1 MATQTDIDRDYRK
14 LKILLEATDS
24 FVLTFALY
32 RDAKEQREN
41 AGKLKERLE
50 LPVTQVALKGD
61 NLNPVRTFLDLPKE
75 PRQAIFFTFLGSS
88 LPEGGSDFD
97 KFAGYVNIQR
107 EAFTD
112 APHAVVL
119 WLREEQL
126 VRLMR
131 RAPDFWAWRSG
142 VFDFRGELTKDFV
155 AQRELEFTTA
165 HERARLEEQ
174 EALYREILKAQLQR
188 DEPDL
193 AYVTRTRLRLGKVL
207 LTMGL
212 YQEMLSEAH
221 EAFSAAQGLGDE
233 DLVAVA
239 YNCLAAAY
247 QALGHYDKAEVFY
260 RERIKLLQ
268 NTFGIHEGHVSS
280 LVSLAEVLTEM
291 GRYDEAEPLYKEAE
305 ELAEQAFGKRHPTY
319 AFSLSRFANFL
330 AVTKRYDEAEP
341 FYRDAINILIDTF
354 GENYLEYAVDVNNLA
369 ELLTKMERYDE
380 AELLFKKAVEL
391 TEATVGKEHPYY
403 KIFIYNLAD
412 LLGTIG
418 RYDEAE
424 PLFLEALEKYR
435 EHLGEEESQTKM
447 VEASYQRLQ
456 QERFDV
462 EKIVRETA

>member
-1 MATQTDIDRDYRK
+1 MPTQADIDHDYRRIK
-14 LKILLEATDS
+14 VLLEDTDS

-41 AGKLKERLE
+41 AKKLREMLE

-61 NLNPVRTFLDLPKE
+61 NLNPVRTFLNLPKE

-88 LPEGGSDFD
+88 LPEGKSDFD

-142 VFDFRGELTKDFV
+142 VFDFRGELTEGFV

-174 EALYREILKAQLQR
+174 EALYREILKSQLQR

-233 DLVAVA
+233 ALIEDA

-247 QALGHYDKAEVFY
+247 LALGNYDKAELFY
-260 RERIKLLQ
+260 RKRIKLLQ
-268 NTFGIHEGHVSS
+268 NAFGIYEGHVSS
-280 LVSLAEVLTEM
+280 LIGLAQVLTEM
-291 GRYDEAEPLYKEAE
+291 GRYDEAEPLYKEAK
-305 ELAEQAFGKRHPTY
+305 ELAEQAFGNRHPSY
-319 AFSLSRFANFL
+319 ALSLSRFANFL
-330 AVTKRYDEAEP
+330 AATKRYNEAEP
-341 FYRDAINILIDTF
+341 LYRDAIDILIDAF
-354 GENYLEYAVDVNNLA
+354 GENYLEHAVDVNNLA

-391 TEATVGKEHPYY
+391 TEATVGKEHPYH

-412 LLGTIG
+412 LLGKMG
-418 RYDEAE
+418 RYEEAE
-424 PLFLEALEKYR
+424 LLFREALEGYR
-435 EHLGEEESQTKM
+435 KHLGEEEPQTKM
-447 VEASYQRLQ
+447 VEANYQRLQ
-456 QERFDV
+456 QERSDI
-462 EKIVRETA
+462 EKMARETA